1 MGSPRSFV
9 GTRAGGV
16 PGSLIRHM
24 YDLGQATPGA
34 ISLAVGEPDFPTP
47 AHIVEAGRQ
56 ALLDGFT
63 RYSPNAGYLWLR
75 EAIAEKL
82 RKDNGL
88 DVDPAS
94 QVFVTVGAMEALML
108 TFLVALDP
116 GDEVLITDPSYC
128 NYEGQ
133 ITLAGARPVFVP
145 TDPDRDYLPPVEA
158 LEAAVTPR
166 TRAILV
172 NSPSNPTG
180 AVYPRD
186 LLHAIAEVAVRRDLL
201 LVSDEAYGA
210 LVYGDVRHVS
220 PGAFPGLA
228 ERTVSIFSFSKEY
241 AMTGW
246 RVGYLTGPASMLKVM
261 ATVQEEMASCV
272 NAAAQ
277 RAALAA
283 VTGPQAC
290 VETMR
295 QAYERRRDLVV
306 RRLNAIPGVRCPRP
320 DGAFYVFPDVR
331 AITSDTKSL
340 AERLLFD
347 HGVVVSPGEAFGPRS
362 AGFLRLSY
370 AASESALVEGLDR
383 LTTGLSRAATERR

>member
-1 MGSPRSFV
+1 MGSDTDRV
-9 GTRAGGV
+9 GARARRV
-16 PGSLIRHM
+16 PSSLIRHM

-82 RKDNGL
+82 RKSNGL
-88 DVDPAS
+88 EVDPAS

-108 TFLVALDP
+108 TFMVGIDP

-133 ITLAGARPVFVP
+133 IILAGGVPVFVP
-145 TDPDRDYLPPVEA
+145 TDPERGYRPPVEA
-158 LEAAVTPR
+158 IERAVTPR

-186 LLHAIAEVAVRRDLL
+186 LLHAVADIAVRHDLL
-201 LVSDEAYGA
+201 LISDEAYGA
-210 LVYGDVRHVS
+210 LVYGDIRHVS

-228 ERTVSIFSFSKEY
+228 DRTVSIFSFSKEY

-246 RVGYLTGPASMLKVM
+246 RVGYLAGPAPMLRVM
-261 ATVQEEMASCV
+261 ATIQEEMASCV

-283 VTGPQAC
+283 LTGPQEC
-290 VETMR
+290 VEAMR

-306 RRLNAIPGVRCPRP
+306 DRLNAIPGVRCPKP

-331 AITSDTKSL
+331 AITRDTKGL

-370 AASESALVEGLDR
+370 ASSEAALEEGLGR
-383 LTTGLSRAATERR
+383 LAAGLTRAGG

>member
-1 MGSPRSFV
+1 MRTETDRV
-9 GTRAGGV
+9 GARARHV
-16 PGSLIRHM
+16 PTSLIRHM

-56 ALLDGFT
+56 ALHDGFT
-63 RYSPNAGYLWLR
+63 RYSPNAGYLRLR

-82 RKDNGL
+82 SRQNGIEA
-88 DVDPAS
+88 DPATG
-94 QVFVTVGAMEALML
+94 VFVTVGAMEGLML
-108 TFLVALDP
+108 TFMVALDP
-116 GDEVLITDPSYC
+116 GDEVLVTDPGYC
-128 NYEGQ
+128 NYASQ
-133 ITLAGARPVFVP
+133 ITLAGATPVFVAA
-145 TDPDRDYLPPVEA
+145 DASRGYLVSAEA

-172 NSPSNPTG
+172 NSPGNPTG

-186 LLHAIAEVAVRRDLL
+186 LLHAIADLAVRRDLL
-201 LVSDEAYGA
+201 LISDEAYEA
-210 LVYGDVRHVS
+210 LVYGDIRHVS

-228 ERTVSIFSFSKEY
+228 DRTVSIYSFSKEY

-246 RVGYLTGPASMLKVM
+246 RVGYLTGPASMLRVM
-261 ATVQEEMASCV
+261 ANVQEQMASCV

-277 RAALAA
+277 QAALAA
-283 VTGPQAC
+283 LRGPQDC

-295 QAYERRRDLVV
+295 RAYQRRRDLVV
-306 RRLNAIPGVRCPRP
+306 DRLNRMPGVRCPRP

-331 AITSDTKSL
+331 AITHETRIL

-362 AGFLRLSY
+362 AGFFRLSY
-370 AASESALVEGLDR
+370 ASSEAALEEGLDR
-383 LTTGLSRAATERR
+383 MAAGLARAPRG